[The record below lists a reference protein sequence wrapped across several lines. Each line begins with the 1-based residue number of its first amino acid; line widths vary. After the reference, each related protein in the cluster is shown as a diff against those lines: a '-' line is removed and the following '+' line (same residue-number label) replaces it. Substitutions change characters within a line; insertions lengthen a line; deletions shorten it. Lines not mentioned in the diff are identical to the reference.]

1 MIFKT
6 LDPELDPDPH
16 GPKMLDPDPELDPD
30 PHRPKILNTNANP
43 QHCFVTM
50 PLAFYRA
57 ATWFL
62 KFFFQ
67 MSLKVKLRLYPAI
80 FSWERIASTLHTL
93 KYFYA
98 TYVIGLFLLGE
109 SLAK

>member
-1 MIFKT
+1 MTIQVFHVVHRLWT
-6 LDPELDPDPH
+6 LKGCYMVL
-16 GPKMLDPDPELDPD
+16 
-30 PHRPKILNTNANP
+30 KI
-43 QHCFVTM
+43 
-50 PLAFYRA
+50 
-57 ATWFL
+57 
-62 KFFFQ
+62 FFQ

-109 SLAK
+109 SLAR

>member
-1 MIFKT
+1 
-6 LDPELDPDPH
+6 
-16 GPKMLDPDPELDPD
+16 
-30 PHRPKILNTNANP
+30 
-43 QHCFVTM
+43 
-50 PLAFYRA
+50 
-57 ATWFL
+57 
-62 KFFFQ
+62 
-67 MSLKVKLRLYPAI
+67 MSLQVKLRLYPAI

>member
-1 MIFKT
+1 MAKYHTSFSCCY
-6 LDPELDPDPH
+6 
-16 GPKMLDPDPELDPD
+16 
-30 PHRPKILNTNANP
+30 NASSLLKG
-43 QHCFVTM
+43 CYMV
-50 PLAFYRA
+50 LEFY
-57 ATWFL
+57 
-62 KFFFQ
+62 FQ

>member
-1 MIFKT
+1 
-6 LDPELDPDPH
+6 
-16 GPKMLDPDPELDPD
+16 
-30 PHRPKILNTNANP
+30 
-43 QHCFVTM
+43 
-50 PLAFYRA
+50 
-57 ATWFL
+57 
-62 KFFFQ
+62 

-109 SLAK
+109 SLAKWELAIFSQEPVLIEMGSTKTGFGLKCVVHFLLIFN

>member
-1 MIFKT
+1 M
-6 LDPELDPDPH
+6 
-16 GPKMLDPDPELDPD
+16 
-30 PHRPKILNTNANP
+30 
-43 QHCFVTM
+43 V
-50 PLAFYRA
+50 
-57 ATWFL
+57 L

-67 MSLKVKLRLYPAI
+67 ILFQVKLRLYPAI

-109 SLAK
+109 SLAR

>member
-1 MIFKT
+1 MTIQVF
-6 LDPELDPDPH
+6 H
-16 GPKMLDPDPELDPD
+16 V
-30 PHRPKILNTNANP
+30 
-43 QHCFVTM
+43 VTT
-50 PLAFYRA
+50 PLAFLKGCY
-57 ATWFL
+57 TVL

-80 FSWERIASTLHTL
+80 FSWERIACTLHTL

-98 TYVIGLFLLGE
+98 AYVIGLFLLGE